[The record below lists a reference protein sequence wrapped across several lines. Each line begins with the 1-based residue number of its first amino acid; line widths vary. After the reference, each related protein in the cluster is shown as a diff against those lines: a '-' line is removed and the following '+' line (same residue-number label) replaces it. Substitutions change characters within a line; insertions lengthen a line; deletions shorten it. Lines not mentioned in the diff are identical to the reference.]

1 MGQDDGD
8 RVFAAEL
15 VACIGEAREPTV
27 PELFSVAERVWV
39 EGAAERSAFAWGR
52 LPSAHPDRVTALR
65 AAQAALCGDA
75 DGPV

>member
-1 MGQDDGD
+1 M
-8 RVFAAEL
+8 
-15 VACIGEAREPTV
+15 
-27 PELFSVAERVWV
+27 AERVWV